1 MLVNTALILMIQGCE
16 MIFGTVANQEAK
28 RQAFMEDNVV
38 SEWWNSGITQFE
50 NSKKYPISGSLER
63 LRCECCSQ
71 S

>member
-1 MLVNTALILMIQGCE
+1 